1 MYLKIVSDLE
11 YQIFT
16 GNISSHQLPSIRKL
30 ADKLKVSVITIKKKA
45 YAILENDHIIIS
57 QPKKG
62 YTISSKARDIII
74 EKKKRR
80 NQKSA
85 LVYIEKTLEVYDI
98 SLSDFFN

>member
-1 MYLKIVSDLE
+1 M
-11 YQIFT
+11 
-16 GNISSHQLPSIRKL
+16 
-30 ADKLKVSVITIKKKA
+30 
-45 YAILENDHIIIS
+45 ENDHIIIS

-74 EKKKRR
+74 EKRKEEV
-80 NQKSA
+80 KSA

>member
-30 ADKLKVSVITIKKKA
+30 ADKLKVSVITIKKA

-74 EKKKRR
+74 EKRKEEV
-80 NQKSA
+80 KSA

>member
-30 ADKLKVSVITIKKKA
+30 ADKLKVSVITIKKA

-62 YTISSKARDIII
+62 YTISSKVRDIII
-74 EKKKRR
+74 EKRKEEV
-80 NQKSA
+80 KSA
-85 LVYIEKTLEVYDI
+85 LVYIEKNFRSI
-98 SLSDFFN
+98 